1 MQAAVHQKSIGQI
14 ILSIFF
20 PFWSFI
26 LSLRDFRSSSAKAV
40 YFVFCVWIGAVFI
53 YNVSDTSLSSA
64 NVRTSDS
71 SKIALQYIT
80 THNTDVGFK
89 EYFENRDMHDR
100 FDFFQITSI
109 YFLSRLSGNPR
120 LWFLYIAVIFAF
132 FHVNNT
138 WYVLQRCKK
147 PVNFI
152 WGLLVALLIF
162 TVPITEGLNA
172 TRMNL
177 AIQIYLFGLLPFLID
192 GDKKKIWVSFL
203 CLLVHF
209 SMLLPVVIFIGF
221 AFLPKKNVTPYL
233 VLFFISYLI
242 KTLDI
247 GFINNALSYLPL
259 GLDERF
265 GLYTDDASLEAN
277 QTWREQSSLIYVLS
291 RDARMYICLIVML
304 TLAISN
310 KAQLSNSP
318 WKNLLVF
325 ALLFYS
331 IANVLASLPSGY
343 RYLRISNILLIS
355 WILLTFNNLCTKQM
369 KTALTIVSP
378 ILIYA
383 VVWGVRMTFDYLGL
397 ETLWGNFITTI
408 FVEDNNPL
416 SKILGLSY

>member
-1 MQAAVHQKSIGQI
+1 M
-14 ILSIFF
+14 
-20 PFWSFI
+20 
-26 LSLRDFRSSSAKAV
+26 
-40 YFVFCVWIGAVFI
+40 
-53 YNVSDTSLSSA
+53 
-64 NVRTSDS
+64 
-71 SKIALQYIT
+71 
-80 THNTDVGFK
+80 
-89 EYFENRDMHDR
+89 
-100 FDFFQITSI
+100 
-109 YFLSRLSGNPR
+109 
-120 LWFLYIAVIFAF
+120 
-132 FHVNNT
+132 
-138 WYVLQRCKK
+138 
-147 PVNFI
+147 
-152 WGLLVALLIF
+152 
-162 TVPITEGLNA
+162 
-172 TRMNL
+172 
-177 AIQIYLFGLLPFLID
+177 
-192 GDKKKIWVSFL
+192 
-203 CLLVHF
+203 
-209 SMLLPVVIFIGF
+209 
-221 AFLPKKNVTPYL
+221 
-233 VLFFISYLI
+233 
-242 KTLDI
+242 DI